1 MKEKL
6 ESVSFKLTP
15 VMTKEL
21 IKFNSLK
28 KELINLKN
36 QKILDKEDL
45 IKIGELENELNLVR
59 ISFINEF
66 RNSNKEEII
75 KYLQL
80 KDQIWSFFCILKGF
94 LNFVENNI
102 YRGKDILVLS
112 NLYKIG
118 KICAKLNRK
127 VNIC

>member
-15 VMTKEL
+15 VMAKEL

-28 KELINLKN
+28 KELIKLKN

-45 IKIGELENELNLVR
+45 IKISNIEDELNKTR
-59 ISFINEF
+59 IGFINEF
-66 RNSNKEEII
+66 RNSNREEII

-80 KDQIWSFFCILKGF
+80 KDQI
-94 LNFVENNI
+94 
-102 YRGKDILVLS
+102 
-112 NLYKIG
+112 
-118 KICAKLNRK
+118 
-127 VNIC
+127 

>member
-15 VMTKEL
+15 VMAMEL
-21 IKFNSLK
+21 IKFNKLK

-36 QKILDKEDL
+36 QEILNKEDL
-45 IKIGELENELNLVR
+45 IKMSNLENELNKIR

-66 RNSNKEEII
+66 RNNNREEIN

-80 KDQIWSFFCILKGF
+80 KDQI
-94 LNFVENNI
+94 
-102 YRGKDILVLS
+102 
-112 NLYKIG
+112 
-118 KICAKLNRK
+118 
-127 VNIC
+127 

>member
-36 QKILDKEDL
+36 KKILDKEDL
-45 IKIGELENELNLVR
+45 IKIGNLENELNKTR

-66 RNSNKEEII
+66 RNNNKEEII

-80 KDQIWSFFCILKGF
+80 KDQI
-94 LNFVENNI
+94 
-102 YRGKDILVLS
+102 
-112 NLYKIG
+112 
-118 KICAKLNRK
+118 
-127 VNIC
+127 

>member
-6 ESVSFKLTP
+6 ESVSFNLTP

-21 IKFNSLK
+21 VKFNNIK

-36 QKILDKEDL
+36 QKILDKKDL
-45 IKIGELENELNLVR
+45 IKISELENQLNKTR

-80 KDQIWSFFCILKGF
+80 KDQI
-94 LNFVENNI
+94 
-102 YRGKDILVLS
+102 
-112 NLYKIG
+112 
-118 KICAKLNRK
+118 
-127 VNIC
+127 